1 MGDRVIAVDGQFLLS
16 MPEEK
21 ASAKEDVLHS
31 EKDEDI
37 HLPEEKSL
45 NKGSRP
51 VLRSTCK
58 DEFFLETSESL

>member
-31 EKDEDI
+31 EKDEDT
-37 HLPEEKSL
+37 HLPEEKSP
-45 NKGSRP
+45 NK